1 MRSAGKQLGVHGI
14 RVSCVSPYGLVT
26 PMTLHEYNKGVEELE
41 SMYETDMSLKGAS
54 LKAKH
59 VADAVLF
66 LACNESEM
74 VTGHDLLVDGGYRI
88 Q

>member
-1 MRSAGKQLGVHGI
+1 
-14 RVSCVSPYGLVT
+14 
-26 PMTLHEYNKGVEELE
+26 MTLHEYNKGVEELE